1 MVARPRTLT
10 SARVSVSDFDE
21 LVEHPGAGRAFERA
35 VVPGL
40 GDAAPGGRVRLDA
53 LARWLQDVAL
63 ADVVDARL
71 SEAALWVVRRTRIAV
86 RRFPRFGEDDARAV
100 TWCSGTGRAWAQ
112 RRTTIAL
119 GGEAAVEAVA
129 LWVHLDPESGRPTP
143 FTDAELEVYGPQ
155 RERAR
160 GPGAAAPRRAAAGAG
175 GDAAVGVPDRR
186 ARRRRPHQQRRVLV
200 AAGGRAAARRRASR
214 RRSTSRSSTARRPS
228 PGRTRV
234 LADGAAA
241 LDHRARR
248 ARSTR
253 RSCSRD
259 RA

>member
-1 MVARPRTLT
+1 M
-10 SARVSVSDFDE
+10 SVSDFDE

-100 TWCSGTGRAWAQ
+100 TWCSATGRAWAQ

-143 FTDAELEVYGPQ
+143 FTDAELEVYGPSANG
-155 RERAR
+155 REVRAR
-160 GPGAAAPRRAAAGAG
+160 LRHDAPPQAPEAMRPWEFRTVELDVADHINNAAYWSPLEDELLRAG
-175 GDAAVGVPDRR
+175 GEPEAIDVEVEHRTPAQPGPHTVLTDGLRR
-186 ARRRRPHQQRRVLV
+186 WITGPEGEVH
-200 AAGGRAAARRRASR
+200 ASFL
-214 RRSTSRSSTARRPS
+214 
-228 PGRTRV
+228 
-234 LADGAAA
+234 LA
-241 LDHRARR
+241 
-248 ARSTR
+248 T
-253 RSCSRD
+253 
-259 RA
+259 